1 MSQELA
7 TTPQNPM
14 ALLMGADIST
24 IDPDKLEKLL
34 ALQERWEDRQ
44 AEKQLASALTA
55 FQADCP
61 SIMKVRQNTHLKTA
75 YAKLDDIMATIQPVL
90 SKHGLSV
97 SFDTPS
103 DKESL
108 TAICYVMHSA
118 GAKFSRQVT
127 VPVDTGMR
135 GANIT
140 QQLGSASSYAQ
151 RYALI
156 SALNLPVTDRRDDD
170 GVATTEFLTVEEA
183 KEVQGLYEAL
193 PAVRQ
198 EGFRE
203 WIHSLGAEDIQSIK
217 RSDRKKVLSTLK
229 RA

>member
-1 MSQELA
+1 MSAELA

-14 ALLMGADIST
+14 ALLMGADLSK
-24 IDPDKLEKLL
+24 IDPDKLGQLL

-44 AEKQLASALTA
+44 AEKQLAAALTA

-61 SIMKVRQNTHLKTA
+61 SIMKTRQNTHLKTA

-103 DKESL
+103 TKESL
-108 TAICYVMHSA
+108 TAICYVMHSS

-127 VPVDTGMR
+127 VPVDTNMR

-156 SALNLPVTDRRDDD
+156 SALNLPVTDRKDDD
-170 GVATTEFLTVEEA
+170 GATSAAVITEDQAFEIL
-183 KEVQGLYEAL
+183 QMM
-193 PAVRQ
+193 
-198 EGFRE
+198 EGFT
-203 WIHSLGAEDIQSIK
+203 K
-217 RSDRKKVLSTLK
+217 DRKEKFFEWAGVEKVSQIHAANFDKVIKTLSK
-229 RA
+229 A

>member
-1 MSQELA
+1 
-7 TTPQNPM
+7 M
-14 ALLMGADIST
+14 ALLMGADLST

-34 ALQERWEDRQ
+34 SLQERWEDRQ
-44 AEKQLASALTA
+44 AEKALSAALSA
-55 FQADCP
+55 FQAECP
-61 SIMKVRQNTHLKTA
+61 AIKKQRENTHLKTA
-75 YAKLDDIMATIQPVL
+75 YAKIDDIMAAIQPVL

-103 DKESL
+103 TKESL

-156 SALNLPVTDRRDDD
+156 AALNLNVTDRQDDD
-170 GVATTEFLTVEEA
+170 GGASGDPPIDNDQISDILNLLDQCPPESKPGFLAYLGVESV
-183 KEVQGLYEAL
+183 KEIRASQFKKACTAL
-193 PAVRQ
+193 NKK
-198 EGFRE
+198 
-203 WIHSLGAEDIQSIK
+203 IK
-217 RSDRKKVLSTLK
+217 DSSK
-229 RA
+229 